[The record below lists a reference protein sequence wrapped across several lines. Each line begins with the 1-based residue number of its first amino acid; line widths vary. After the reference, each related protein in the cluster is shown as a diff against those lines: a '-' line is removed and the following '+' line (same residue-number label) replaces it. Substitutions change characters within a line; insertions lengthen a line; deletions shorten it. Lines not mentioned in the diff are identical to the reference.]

1 MTSGNCNDGDAAPAG
16 GPPEDV
22 VFHAVLYPHRS
33 LGARGVR
40 LLLCVVGAVS
50 TLMSIPF
57 YLLGAWPVVGFF
69 GVDVALLYVCFRLN
83 YRDARREERVM
94 LTYVRLLVSRI
105 DPRGRRHEWRFNP
118 LWVRLTREEHDEFG
132 LMRLALVERQNE
144 VEVARFLGAAEKA
157 DFADAFQRA
166 LAQARRGPVSATP
179 P

>member
-1 MTSGNCNDGDAAPAG
+1 MSSGNPNDGGAAPES

-33 LGARGVR
+33 LGVRGFR
-40 LLLCVVGAVS
+40 LLLCVLGAAS
-50 TLMSIPF
+50 TLLSIPF

-118 LWVRLTREEHDEFG
+118 LWVRLRREEHDEFG
-132 LMRLALVERQNE
+132 LMRLALVERQDE
-144 VEVARFLGAAEKA
+144 VELARFLGAQEKA
-157 DFADAFQRA
+157 EFANAFQSA
-166 LAQARRGPVSATP
+166 LARARRGPVGAAPS
-179 P
+179 